1 MTTFPKTF
9 YGFYWLVVKHFPIY
23 FSVLFACGIILNVL
37 GMIFGPLTSKW
48 MMQIFESAISTDWH
62 DVMDV
67 FLCLAGMFMINSI
80 LPFITSLMRG
90 RKQQTFNQ
98 YKLYLLYKRVY
109 ENDINFF
116 IDYPAGRTAGFVREV
131 SGALNQ
137 FMEKFWVELIGTVV
151 GFCVVVGMMFKMN
164 YWFVVILGGYGVFK
178 TAWELLIQRQ
188 IKVNQ
193 RKTIEEDAKYAGIRS
208 DSMNNALTVKYFAQS
223 EYENMYIYH
232 GRDKL
237 NKLVRQEYFLG
248 RCQWVPTDILWKI
261 IQISVLAM
269 CFFMIKWQT
278 ITIADGAYI
287 VAAAN
292 SVNSAFNKI
301 TRLLIRYSSDY
312 TRVKKA
318 YDSII
323 IERKIVD
330 KPHAK
335 KLKINRASIEF
346 DNVDFAYG
354 KNKVLKKFN
363 LKIKPSERVGL
374 VGLSGA
380 GKTTLCN
387 LLLRMYDVDNGAIKI
402 DGIDIR
408 DVKQESLLKN
418 ISYVPQDTT
427 LFNRSILENIRFAR
441 PNATKAQ
448 VIAAAKKANIH
459 DFISKLPD
467 GYNTLVG
474 NNGIKLSGGQR
485 QRISIARAL
494 LKNAPILILDEATS
508 ALDSKNEIMI
518 QKSLQHAMRGKT
530 TLVIAHRLAT
540 LRNVD
545 RIIVIKDGKII
556 ESGPHKE
563 LLKCHGPYC
572 SLWKM
577 QTAGFIS

>member
-1 MTTFPKTF
+1 
-9 YGFYWLVVKHFPIY
+9 
-23 FSVLFACGIILNVL
+23 
-37 GMIFGPLTSKW
+37 
-48 MMQIFESAISTDWH
+48 
-62 DVMDV
+62 
-67 FLCLAGMFMINSI
+67 
-80 LPFITSLMRG
+80 
-90 RKQQTFNQ
+90 
-98 YKLYLLYKRVY
+98 
-109 ENDINFF
+109 
-116 IDYPAGRTAGFVREV
+116 
-131 SGALNQ
+131 
-137 FMEKFWVELIGTVV
+137 
-151 GFCVVVGMMFKMN
+151 
-164 YWFVVILGGYGVFK
+164 
-178 TAWELLIQRQ
+178 
-188 IKVNQ
+188 
-193 RKTIEEDAKYAGIRS
+193 
-208 DSMNNALTVKYFAQS
+208 
-223 EYENMYIYH
+223 
-232 GRDKL
+232 
-237 NKLVRQEYFLG
+237 
-248 RCQWVPTDILWKI
+248 
-261 IQISVLAM
+261 
-269 CFFMIKWQT
+269 MIKWQT

-402 DGIDIR
+402 DGTDIR
-408 DVKQESLLKN
+408 DIKQESLLKN